1 MLKKRINI
9 FYLIL
14 SLMLWVATF
23 FWMIFIFILSNESGN
38 VYDIRMDYFSTIID
52 SYLKVNVSVSYLR
65 YVVNTFQFGFLAFI
79 MYYAMSAT
87 DNISEDEYLFDASES
102 ASITTENETYI
113 LFTFWFTILY
123 AVIDEYH
130 QLFIYGREGRVTD
143 LIIDA
148 IAIVVVLVIIRF
160 AYVIRTKF
168 SSDK

>member
-23 FWMIFIFILSNESGN
+23 CWMIFIFILSNESGN

-52 SYLKVNVSVSYLR
+52 SYLKVNVSVSHLR

-148 IAIVVVLVIIRF
+148 IAIVVVLIIIRL
-160 AYVIRTKF
+160 AYVIRTKL

>member
-1 MLKKRINI
+1 
-9 FYLIL
+9 
-14 SLMLWVATF
+14 
-23 FWMIFIFILSNESGN
+23 
-38 VYDIRMDYFSTIID
+38 
-52 SYLKVNVSVSYLR
+52 
-65 YVVNTFQFGFLAFI
+65 

-113 LFTFWFTILY
+113 LFTFWFAILY

-148 IAIVVVLVIIRF
+148 IAIVVVLIIIRL